1 MSKKGSNL
9 YVSRELCDERTKRLE
24 QKIDGMKNEIL
35 LAIKNKGNNG
45 MSWKAK
51 ASIIGSVLL
60 SFSSI
65 VVAYIQTLS

>member
-1 MSKKGSNL
+1 MSKKSK
-9 YVSRELCDERTKRLE
+9 YMTRELCDERTKRLE

-35 LAIKNKGNNG
+35 LAIKNRNG

-51 ASIIGSVLL
+51 ATIVGSVLL

-65 VVAYIQTLS
+65 IVAYIQTLG